1 MFSIWVNQR
10 KRKEEINMSQSSLRD
25 PKPEREE
32 HLFSTQLISQEKNP
46 ATEINHFEGSEPEWL
61 VPKETPFFA
70 FGRGQDFLKGREGN
84 NLLVYACRTNSL
96 FLFSFF
102 LCFPIFLLSF
112 LFLLFFLLFLVSIS
126 WFLSFQSYPLPPRRC
141 CCYCI
146 QQELLFIVPTITGFH
161 YFSS

>member
-10 KRKEEINMSQSSLRD
+10 KRKEEINLSQSSLQN

-70 FGRGQDFLKGREGN
+70 FGRGQDFLNGREGN
-84 NLLVYACRTNSL
+84 NLLVYACRTNSLFL

-112 LFLLFFLLFLVSIS
+112 LFLLFFLLFFVSIS
-126 WFLSFQSYPLPPRRC
+126 
-141 CCYCI
+141 
-146 QQELLFIVPTITGFH
+146 
-161 YFSS
+161 